1 MANNRV
7 EFLREFISTLVQSD
21 LAICR
26 DPPAA
31 GSELQLITQDEVE
44 DVVDKFVEA
53 YGDVHCGNC
62 AHASI
67 CETYRETFRFHGAAL
82 FARALGF
89 DAAVEVLDLLAE
101 LIAERCD
108 HYEVHKDAG

>member
-7 EFLREFISTLVQSD
+7 EFLHKFISALVQSD

-31 GSELQLITQDEVE
+31 GSELQLITQDEVKDFVDE
-44 DVVDKFVEA
+44 FVKACDDVRC
-53 YGDVHCGNC
+53 HNC

-67 CETYRETFRFHGAAL
+67 CEAYHKTFPHSTAP
-82 FARALGF
+82 FAGALGF
-89 DAAVEVLDLLAE
+89 GAAVEVLDLLAA
-101 LIAERCD
+101 LIAERCS
-108 HYEVHKDAG
+108 HYEVHKDA